1 MKTVKISTCEARI
14 MQALRAGPMNTSE
27 LLDRFPGGLRIARLT
42 KLGYV
47 ENDTTGYKLTEL
59 GRSLCPSRRSI
70 EKAAYLPPA
79 NATASMPVKPTTT
92 KPTIKVEAAMPPHTN
107 VAKQIRDIITEHPGI
122 EHKAL
127 IAEITNN
134 STDFDAT
141 TKAANMIT
149 YVLKQ
154 GGFKKC
160 NDHLVGSLEK
170 VKLYYTDEA
179 YLKRNDNAQQHLT
192 NHIPTLA
199 QHHEAKMPKPKKAQ
213 SMTSNA
219 VQEQTPQQ
227 PVISITFAIQLPEM
241 PNQLKL
247 VGLKKSNLDDAIA
260 SGDSYTVDV
269 ATLDETAV
277 EALCAQWAEK
287 FKAHVQSRKQQ

>member
-1 MKTVKISTCEARI
+1 MKTAKISTCEARV

-47 ENDTTGYKLTEL
+47 ENDATGYKLTEL

-79 NATASMPVKPTTT
+79 NTAALMPVKPITT

-107 VAKQIRDIITEHPGI
+107 VAKQIRDIIIENPGI

-127 IAEITNN
+127 IAKITNN

-141 TKAANMIT
+141 TKAANMIS

-160 NDHLVGSLEK
+160 DDHLVGSLEK
-170 VKLYYTDEA
+170 VKLYYTNEA
-179 YLKRNDNAQQHLT
+179 FLKRKLNAQSHVT
-192 NHIPTLA
+192 NNIPTPE
-199 QHHEAKMPKPKKAQ
+199 QHHKAQIPKPKKENP
-213 SMTSNA
+213 MNTNA
-219 VQEQTPQQ
+219 ASVATPQQ
-227 PVISITFAIQLPEM
+227 PVISISFAIQLPEM

-247 VGLKKSNLDDAIA
+247 VGLKKSDLDDAIA